1 MRRDLLCSAVVLVR
15 LLTVLFPTC
24 NNHTNTTTT
33 LYIIHDSVTAEHSN
47 TSQVRRTAQ
56 SSQIKQRHR
65 LARPLNLLPRLVQSV
80 QSAYLSS
87 AGDLALR
94 PQESA
99 KLPYL
104 MHLPT

>member
-33 LYIIHDSVTAEHSN
+33 LYIIHDSVTAEHST

-65 LARPLNLLPRLVQSV
+65 LARPLNLLPRLVQS
-80 QSAYLSS
+80 AHLSS